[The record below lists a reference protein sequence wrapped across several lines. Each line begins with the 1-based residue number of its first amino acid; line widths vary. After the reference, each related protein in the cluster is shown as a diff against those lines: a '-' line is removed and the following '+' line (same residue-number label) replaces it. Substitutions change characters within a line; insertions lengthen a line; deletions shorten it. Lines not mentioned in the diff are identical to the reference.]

1 MVIKKRRTSSVNYEH
16 DLRKQIRPVC
26 RNLVLIAPQQDL
38 LVGRRRCGVALTL
51 HRVLNSLR
59 VENFIKTSGQTGM
72 RLMVPL
78 AAKYDGGP

>member
-1 MVIKKRRTSSVNYEH
+1 MTFGNKSSCLPELGSYRTSTT
-16 DLRKQIRPVC
+16 
-26 RNLVLIAPQQDL
+26 
-38 LVGRRRCGVALTL
+38 RRQRRGVALTL
-51 HRVLNSLR
+51 HRVLNSLK

>member
-1 MVIKKRRTSSVNYEH
+1 MWG
-16 DLRKQIRPVC
+16 RPDAASC
-26 RNLVLIAPQQDL
+26 AQLAQ
-38 LVGRRRCGVALTL
+38 
-51 HRVLNSLR
+51 